1 MSFDPSLERDFRNM
15 FKKKD
20 SSALLKKVR
29 QVSLEGQGATG
40 SKKSKRKRFIFR
52 HWPRD
57 PAGGA
62 IERRPG
68 KRTPSGIIWGATL
81 LDFYMVY
88 RMPEVASWISFNSG
102 SSLAEWMKENGE
114 LDFAQDELKW
124 AEREADPQ
132 LVSLPDFC
140 ELISENDMM
149 SSLSLGKPL
158 AREINQIEVRSR
170 VTSHNPRS
178 NDAST

>member
-1 MSFDPSLERDFRNM
+1 M
-15 FKKKD
+15 FKKD

-29 QVSLEGQGATG
+29 EVSFRDIDAKS
-40 SKKSKRKRFIFR
+40 SKKPQRKRFVFR

-57 PAGGA
+57 INGGV

-68 KRTPSGIIWGATL
+68 KRTPNEIIWGATL
-81 LDFYMVY
+81 FDFYMVY
-88 RMPEVASWISFNSG
+88 RMPEVAGWISFNSG
-102 SSLAEWMKENGE
+102 SSLAEWMKEHGE
-114 LDFAQDELKW
+114 LDFAKDELLW
-124 AEREADPQ
+124 AEREANPQ

-158 AREINQIEVRSR
+158 AREINHIEVRSR
-170 VTSHNPRS
+170 VEKLNLSM
-178 NDAST
+178 